1 MQNGLFGASIE
12 DLEQEINES
21 EASTPAP
28 ISAARIAQRPK
39 SNPFVYIADR
49 DGPISGPRRNQ
60 PQRPTPPKQGINLDV
75 LRPKR
80 EAPRQSSEPKI
91 ERPASKG
98 FSVARTA
105 SSDVAKIQIEK
116 VAAPSSIVVAKKS
129 PGDSENAE
137 LCPFC
142 GLISFPYNELLQH
155 ILQSHRFVEALFA
168 SVKVRGNGKCAKCGG
183 SYGSDNQLVLHCCAD
198 HDKEVLRV
206 LRDSRSDKWEAKRKE
221 IDEFIEKHAPEL
233 NPRYKRR
240 CNVSESESGSDDDDA
255 HVDDD
260 YTTFIASSINA
271 GGLTSTGQAGV
282 KPVIAA
288 AKVEFHSSKAGVE
301 VSSIHEFLGKLH
313 HCEKFMRQHGL
324 VYTSDRVFECLIC
337 RKSFDSSVRLF
348 DHCLTAHRLKI
359 TDDVRQ
365 VLWIFNRDV
374 EGDEDE
380 EQLMRHPELRL
391 DLLLRPVM
399 KTPELTRQVSLL
411 NVPSILVD
419 FVLDLLADQPRDVP
433 LRGHTPKEFGEP
445 MLIMIK
451 LPAPLP
457 VVFQKS
463 EKPRN
468 TKLGFIDTPYV
479 RAADI
484 EKQIGAVLSSL
495 SKEQYFEIE
504 FTGMAMTG
512 FTEPELERVGK
523 DCDMTILKTPDVYDE
538 QTGTRSFFLI
548 ALAKD
553 PSDKNLAKLQQHIAE
568 MFEPAQLYLCRKC
581 KLAVR
586 PNCTEKCSGPRAQGL
601 TIQIKE
607 GSHELDMEGSFS
619 TCSCNAKTAS
629 ELF

>member
-12 DLEQEINES
+12 DLEREISES

-28 ISAARIAQRPK
+28 ISAARIAQRPR

-49 DGPISGPRRNQ
+49 DGPVSGPRRNQ
-60 PQRPTPPKQGINLDV
+60 PPSPAAPKQGINIDV
-75 LRPKR
+75 LGPKR
-80 EAPRQSSEPKI
+80 EPPRQTSEPKI

-98 FSVARTA
+98 FSVKRTISA
-105 SSDVAKIQIEK
+105 DVSKIQIEK
-116 VAAPSSIVVAKKS
+116 AAGPASIVVAKKAT
-129 PGDSENAE
+129 GDSENGE

-168 SVKVRGNGKCAKCGG
+168 SVKARGNGKCAKCGG

-198 HDKEVLRV
+198 HDKEVLKV

-221 IDEFIEKHAPEL
+221 IDEFIERHAPEL

-260 YTTFIASSINA
+260 YTAFIASSINA
-271 GGLTSTGQAGV
+271 GGLTSTGQAVV

-288 AKVEFHSSKAGVE
+288 AKVEFNSSKGGVE
-301 VSSIHEFLGKLH
+301 ANSIYEFLGKLH
-313 HCEKFMRQHGL
+313 RCEKFMRQHGL
-324 VYTSDRVFECLIC
+324 VVTTDRVFECLIC
-337 RKSFDSSVRLF
+337 RKNFDSSVRLF
-348 DHCLTAHRLKI
+348 DHCLTAHKLKI
-359 TDDVRQ
+359 TNDVRQ
-365 VLWIFNRDV
+365 VLWLFSRDI

-380 EQLMRHPELRL
+380 EQLMKRHELRL

-399 KTPELTRQVSLL
+399 KTPELARQVSML
-411 NVPSILVD
+411 NVPSVLVD
-419 FVLDLLADQPRDVP
+419 FLLDILADQLRDVP

-445 MLIMIK
+445 TLIMIK

-468 TKLGFIDTPYV
+468 TKLGFIDTPHV
-479 RAADI
+479 RAVDI
-484 EKQIGAVLSSL
+484 EKQVSAVLSSL
-495 SKEQYFEIE
+495 SKQRYFEIE
-504 FTGMAMTG
+504 FTGMAMVG

-523 DCDMTILKTPDVYDE
+523 DCDMIILKTPDIYDE
-538 QTGTRSFFLI
+538 QTETRSFALI

-553 PSDKNLAKLQQHIAE
+553 PSEKNVAKLQQHITE

-586 PNCTEKCSGPRAQGL
+586 PNCTDKCSGPRAQGL

-607 GSHELDMEGSFS
+607 GSHDLDLESAFS
-619 TCSCNAKTAS
+619 ACICNEKTAS
-629 ELF
+629 QLF